1 MEKKPEELIRGG
13 DNFALL
19 YREPAQRFENMV
31 RKANSVCVED
41 AAVPLQKT
49 TCHHPHSNKYIG
61 CDVMTSS
68 A

>member
-41 AAVPLQKT
+41 AAVPLQKKQHVIT
-49 TCHHPHSNKYIG
+49 HTATNILG
-61 CDVMTSS
+61 VT
-68 A
+68 